1 MADNLKFKMLTPM
14 IGELRINNPAR
25 RNAFTS
31 KMWSA
36 LPEKLETIAQTKGL
50 KVLLLSGEGEHF
62 SAGADISEFETLYA
76 TKASAAKAS
85 SKITDGMN
93 ALAAFPRPT
102 IAVIRG
108 SCVGGGC
115 GLALCCD
122 IRFSDHSA
130 SFSIPPAKLG
140 LSYPFA
146 DIARLIETV
155 GIAHAKDMLFSARHV
170 KAKQARRMRLVN
182 QLFKTDNLEAKTL
195 DYAKSI
201 AALSPQSLGI
211 MKRMMTAYQAGERE
225 DTKDMQKLFADQFTS
240 ADFKEGYSAFLAKRK
255 AEF

>member
-1 MADNLKFKMLTPM
+1 
-14 IGELRINNPAR
+14 
-25 RNAFTS
+25 
-31 KMWSA
+31 
-36 LPEKLETIAQTKGL
+36 
-50 KVLLLSGEGEHF
+50 
-62 SAGADISEFETLYA
+62 
-76 TKASAAKAS
+76 
-85 SKITDGMN
+85 
-93 ALAAFPRPT
+93 
-102 IAVIRG
+102 
-108 SCVGGGC
+108 
-115 GLALCCD
+115 
-122 IRFSDHSA
+122 
-130 SFSIPPAKLG
+130 
-140 LSYPFA
+140 
-146 DIARLIETV
+146 
-155 GIAHAKDMLFSARHV
+155 MLFSARHV